1 MFLAFPFYIFLGSI
15 DHVVEDAKELKD
27 IAKNINKEIKEGFH
41 KIQGKIISFACL
53 MMFIK

>member
-15 DHVVEDAKELKD
+15 DQVVEDAKELKD